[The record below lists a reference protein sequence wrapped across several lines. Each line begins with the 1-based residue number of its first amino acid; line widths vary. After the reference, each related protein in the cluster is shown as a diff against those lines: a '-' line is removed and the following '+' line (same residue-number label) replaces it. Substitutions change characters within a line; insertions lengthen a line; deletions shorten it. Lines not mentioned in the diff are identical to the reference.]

1 MNIMHLSL
9 SEKFLIKEGF
19 TKEKYSF
26 VIIWKTRKIRT
37 LSNLKDK
44 TNRLS
49 SMQENVI
56 VAKIIS
62 VKQDEMLP

>member
-26 VIIWKTRKIRT
+26 VIIWKTRKIRK

-49 SMQENVI
+49 SMKENVI